1 VGSVVGSA
9 VEWVRDAWEARR
21 RNKEEA
27 GYAPVPLR
35 DMGEN

>member
-1 VGSVVGSA
+1 

-27 GYAPVPLR
+27 GYARVPLR